1 MDNFKIDG
9 NALEVECIRQL
20 DLMEHWAF
28 ESSNAKKATDEL
40 KHKLERTELRVDTQ
54 VRTNPRDHGLI
65 KPTEAGI
72 KKAVEG
78 HPEVLKL
85 KGRLVEAKARASE
98 ADAAMTCLD
107 HRKRMLEVL
116 TRLHGQG
123 YFSEIVREEN
133 TNGYNVPDVKN
144 SRPLR

>member
-1 MDNFKIDG
+1 MDDFKIDG
-9 NALEVECIRQL
+9 NALEVECVRQL

-28 ESSNAKKATDEL
+28 EASEARKELDQL

-54 VRTNPRDHGLI
+54 VRTNPRDHGLL
-65 KPTEAGI
+65 KVTEAGL

-78 HPEVLKL
+78 HPEVLKT
-85 KGRLVEAKARASE
+85 KGLMVDAKARTAE
-98 ADAAMTCLD
+98 ADAAMACLD

-123 YFSEIVREEN
+123 YFSEIIRDEQ
-133 TNGYNVPDVKN
+133 TTGYNAGNK